1 MLSDLKDV
9 ELSTSDKVTV
19 CQTFEEMKLDPK
31 LLRGIYQYGFT
42 TPSAI
47 QARAITQ
54 IITGRDTIAQA
65 QSGTGKTATF
75 TIGMLQSIDPKSKD
89 VQALVLSPTR
99 ELAVQ
104 IQQVIQALGDYMK
117 VNVIACVGGRS
128 VRDATKQISSG
139 STQIIS
145 GTPGRVKD
153 MIKRHLMNLRKVR
166 MLIMDEADSLL
177 EQGFMKDITEIYKL
191 LSPSTQVVIVSA
203 TMSPEVVEL
212 SRKFLTDPVKILV
225 KKEKLSLKQLNQF
238 YINVEEEKWKFDTL
252 SDLYDTLTISQSVVF
267 CNTRAK
273 VDWLATNMRKSGFA
287 VVSMHGDMM
296 QKERDRVMDEF
307 RSGKARVLISTDVWA
322 RGIDVQQ
329 VSVVIN
335 YDVPPNKE
343 NYLHR
348 IGRSARFGRKGV
360 AINLVTLEDKEEFKA
375 LQKFYAI
382 KIKPMPASVSK
393 YL

>member
-1 MLSDLKDV
+1 MLSDINVK
-9 ELSTSDKVTV
+9 ELSVSDKVPV
-19 CQTFEEMKLDPK
+19 AQSFEEMDLNQD
-31 LLRGIYQYGFT
+31 LLRGIYQYGYT

-47 QARAITQ
+47 QARAIVQ

-75 TIGMLQSIDPKSKD
+75 AIGVLQSIDPKSKEI
-89 VQALVLSPTR
+89 QALMLSPTR

-104 IQQVIQALGDYMK
+104 IQKVVQSLGDFMK
-117 VNVIACVGGRS
+117 VQVAACVGGRS
-128 VRDATKQISSG
+128 VKEDTKQINSG
-139 STQIIS
+139 NAQIIS
-145 GTPGRVKD
+145 GTPGRLKD
-153 MIKRHLMNLRKVR
+153 MIKRQLMSLRKVR
-166 MLIMDEADSLL
+166 VLVMDEADSLL

-191 LSPSTQVVIVSA
+191 LPPTTQVVIVSA

-225 KKEKLSLKQLNQF
+225 KREKLSLKQLNQF
-238 YINVEEEKWKFDTL
+238 YIDVEDEKWKFDTL

-267 CNTRAK
+267 CNKRSK
-273 VDWLATNMRKSGFA
+273 VDWLAQAMRRAGFA
-287 VVSMHGDMM
+287 VASMHGDMM
-296 QKERDRVMDEF
+296 QKERDKVMEEF
-307 RSGKARVLISTDVWA
+307 RNGSARVLISTDVWA

-335 YDVPPNKE
+335 YDIPVNRE

-348 IGRSARFGRKGV
+348 IGRSARFGRKGI
-360 AINLVTLEDKEEFKA
+360 AINFVTAEDKDEFKA
-375 LQKFYAI
+375 LQKFYAV
-382 KIKPMPASVSK
+382 KIKPMPANVAK